1 MRIGVS
7 VIFKCK
13 IDKVELIVRLKT
25 SIFCCAFTP
34 HARSNMDQEIVI
46 WVKGKYRSTSNY
58 SEDNY
63 SAHVIAKIT
72 NIKVVL
78 NILMLDIIL
87 FGIIWRMEKYRLS
100 TLDRRFNLTISW
112 QSLFQW
118 SNFKIPF
125 IWRTSGILGREGVL
139 KNFTNPCCTSFRE
152 CSDHNTRLLTRKVCD
167 GNGIE
172 FAVEKTAV

>member
-34 HARSNMDQEIVI
+34 YARSNMDQEIVI

-87 FGIIWRMEKYRLS
+87 FGIIWRNGKVQIEYIGSKIQ
-100 TLDRRFNLTISW
+100 LDDFLTKPISMK
-112 QSLFQW
+112 QFQDSIYLANIRDIGSRGGLEELHESMLHFLQRMFGPQHKTTYAKSLW
-118 SNFKIPF
+118 
-125 IWRTSGILGREGVL
+125 W
-139 KNFTNPCCTSFRE
+139 
-152 CSDHNTRLLTRKVCD
+152 
-167 GNGIE
+167 
-172 FAVEKTAV
+172 